1 MGSTCSTANFVL
13 FPDDEKRETRSV
25 VTNDGQIRVYARG
38 SSRRNSN
45 ENMKIRRNS
54 FNNNDLT
61 AKKTART

>member
-1 MGSTCSTANFVL
+1 MGSTCSTANFVI

-45 ENMKIRRNS
+45 ENTKIRRNS
-54 FNNNDLT
+54 FNDLT